1 MNQAKQKI
9 VQYLNEAHGMEEALV
24 RVLQSQIA
32 ITPRGGHRN
41 GLESHLLETRS
52 HAERV
57 QKRLRQLGDGSN
69 PLTLGIGLLQS
80 VLGQTLA
87 LGKAPLDLVRG
98 TGGEEKILKDAKDAY
113 ATEAL
118 EIATY
123 TAIERLARSVGDM
136 DTATLA
142 ASIRGDEQ
150 RMLDWLMGEIPG
162 LTDAVVATEVRG
174 RRSYK
179 ASSTPSAGA
188 ARASGKPVKKAA
200 RRRSTGAKR
209 TNRQP
214 QTRSRAGSTTNS
226 A

>member
-24 RVLQSQIA
+24 RILQSQIA
-32 ITPRGGHRN
+32 ITPRGGYRN

-57 QKRLRQLGDGSN
+57 QKRLRQLGHGSN
-69 PLTLGIGLLQS
+69 PLMLGIGLLQS

-98 TGGEEKILKDAKDAY
+98 EGGEEKILKNAKDTY

-150 RMLDWLMGEIPG
+150 RMLDWLMGEIPR
-162 LTDAVVATEVRG
+162 LTDAVVTREMRG
-174 RRSYK
+174 SRSYK
-179 ASSTPSAGA
+179 ASPTRSAGA

-200 RRRSTGAKR
+200 RRRGTAKR